1 MTEDTKK
8 KALTEDTKKKAK
20 DDDKPKTKPKKKL
33 RKQAKPKKNE
43 GNKDLEEAASATSK
57 ANVTPRVEKYSIS
70 GKVVVSKTVIKDM
83 KDDAQKTKK
92 KITCRSS
99 RKSKRIKNKSKEPL
113 RKTIAM
119 IKALRSE
126 SKCTKKLSEI
136 REEIIEKR
144 ENKDKSQKQKTT
156 VFSH

>member
-20 DDDKPKTKPKKKL
+20 DDDKPKTEPKKKL
-33 RKQAKPKKNE
+33 RNQAKPKKNE

-57 ANVTPRVEKYSIS
+57 ANVMPKVEKSSIS
-70 GKVVVSKTVIKDM
+70 GKVIVRKTVIKDT
-83 KDDAQKTKK
+83 KDDTQKTKK

-99 RKSKRIKNKSKEPL
+99 RKSKRIKTKSKEPL

-126 SKCTKKLSEI
+126 SKCTKTLREI
-136 REEIIEKR
+136 RHEIIEKR
-144 ENKDKSQKQKTT
+144 ENKDKSQKQKKT